1 MLLMLNNR
9 LRNEKED
16 DIPRFC
22 DLVDP
27 RNRQSKEE
35 PKTAVEV
42 KSQIKSKMK
51 RMFSKKEV
59 D

>member
-1 MLLMLNNR
+1 MLNNR
-9 LRNEKED
+9 FRNENED
-16 DIPRFC
+16 IEIPRFC
-22 DLVDP
+22 DLTNQV
-27 RNRQSKEE
+27 NRQSKEE

-51 RMFSKKEV
+51 NMFSKKE